1 MKTRRTKE
9 GVGEEL
15 KVRGIKHVLC
25 RRGYSSYASCCSKEY
40 THLMKVTL
48 PFSGQ
53 MLVVTADCCQH
64 MQPHCNGNC
73 FLLTS

>member
-15 KVRGIKHVLC
+15 KVGGIKHVLC

-48 PFSGQ
+48 PDRKS
-53 MLVVTADCCQH
+53 VV
-64 MQPHCNGNC
+64 
-73 FLLTS
+73 